1 MMSKARP
8 RVVVHVEDCSKC
20 FSGITVFD
28 NVSFDLLEGEIHCLC
43 GENGA
48 GKSTFIKIL
57 SGAYVPDSG
66 RVWIDGCEVKNFDP
80 EALKKLGVQTIYQN
94 QFLMPDLTVAENVFM
109 GDYVT
114 NKSGF
119 MNYKK
124 LIKKAA
130 EKLAE
135 TGMKIDPAKRLG
147 DLDITER
154 QAVQIARALAQEAKV
169 LILDEP
175 TASYG
180 KQEKTTLMELVKRVA
195 ARSIGVIYISHH
207 LDEVFELADRVTVLR
222 DGKKISCYTREEIT
236 EQSLIR
242 DMVGRDMSM
251 FYNREEV
258 DKGTGLLEVR
268 DLFKKDYLQKT
279 SFIMKRGEILG
290 VGGMVG
296 SGRSELANVLFGAVK
311 PDCGQV
317 LIDGRDVT
325 AKDPYS
331 AIRNGICLITE
342 DRQQTGLFLD
352 HSVGWNFVSAAI
364 NKRKGMLLHQQ
375 KENKVL
381 KDYIK
386 KIQIKTQGP
395 DQEIKYLSGG
405 NQQKVVL
412 AKWLY
417 ADAEVVI
424 FDEPTKGIDIG
435 AKEDVYKLMLELA
448 REGKFIIMISSDM
461 PELIAMSDRVAVMK
475 DKKMVAELNGDEI
488 NEETILAVSIGG

>member
-1 MMSKARP
+1 MSKENP
-8 RVVVHVEDCSKC
+8 RVVVHVEECSKC

-28 NVSFDLLEGEIHCLC
+28 HVSFDLLEGEIHCLV

-57 SGAYVPDSG
+57 AGAYVPDTG
-66 RVWIDGCEVKNFDP
+66 RVFICGKEIKHFDP
-80 EALKKLGVQTIYQN
+80 DVLKKMGVQTIYQN
-94 QFLMPDLTVAENVFM
+94 QFLMHDLTVAENVFM

-114 NKSGF
+114 NKTGF
-119 MNYKK
+119 MSYKK
-124 LIKKAA
+124 LMKKAA
-130 EKLAE
+130 EILAD
-135 TGMKIDPAKRLG
+135 TGVTIDPSRRLG

-154 QAVQIARALAQEAKV
+154 QMVQIARALAQEAKV

-180 KQEKTTLMELVKRVA
+180 KKEKTSLMNLVKKVA
-195 ARSIGVIYISHH
+195 AKGIGVIYISHH

-236 EQSLIR
+236 EQTLIR
-242 DMVGRDMSM
+242 DMVGRDMGM
-251 FYNREEV
+251 FYNREEI
-258 DKGTGLLEVR
+258 DKGDGLLEVF
-268 DLFKKDYLQKT
+268 DLYKKDYLQKT
-279 SFIMKRGEILG
+279 SFSMQRGEILG
-290 VGGMVG
+290 IGGMVG

-311 PDCGQV
+311 PDEGKV
-317 LIDGRDVT
+317 LIDGKDVT
-325 AKDPYS
+325 SKDPYT
-331 AIRNGICLITE
+331 AIKHGICLITE
-342 DRQQTGLFLD
+342 DRQQTGMFLD

-364 NKRKGMLLHQQ
+364 NKKKGMLLHQQ
-375 KENKVL
+375 KENKIL
-381 KDYIK
+381 NDYIE

-412 AKWLY
+412 AKWLHTN
-417 ADAEVVI
+417 ADLII

-475 DKKMVAELNGDEI
+475 DKKLIAELSGPEI
-488 NEETILAVSIGG
+488 NEENILTVSIGG

>member
-1 MMSKARP
+1 MMNKKNP
-8 RVVVHVEDCSKC
+8 RVVVHVEGVTKR

-28 NVSFDLLEGEIHCLC
+28 DVSFDLMEGEIHCLV

-57 SGAYVPDSG
+57 SGAYVPDCG
-66 RVWIDGCEVKNFDP
+66 RVFINGKEVKHFNPDV
-80 EALKKLGVQTIYQN
+80 LKKMGVQTIYQN
-94 QFLMPDLTVAENVFM
+94 QFLMHDLTVAENVFM

-114 NKSGF
+114 NKTGF

-124 LIKKAA
+124 LMKKAA
-130 EKLAE
+130 EILKDTE
-135 TGMKIDPAKRLG
+135 VEVDPAARLG

-154 QAVQIARALAQEAKV
+154 QAVQIARALAQEAKI

-180 KQEKTTLMELVKRVA
+180 KREKTSLLKLVRRVA
-195 ARSIGVIYISHH
+195 EKGIGVIYISHH

-222 DGKKISCYTREEIT
+222 DGRKISCYTREELN
-236 EQSLIR
+236 EENLLR
-242 DMVGRDMSM
+242 DMVGRDMGM
-251 FYNREEV
+251 FFNRSEV
-258 DKGTGLLEVR
+258 EKSDGFFEVKDLYKKG
-268 DLFKKDYLQKT
+268 YIQKT
-279 SFIMKRGEILG
+279 SFKMQRGEIIG
-290 VGGMVG
+290 FGGMVG
-296 SGRSELANVLFGAVK
+296 SGRSELANLIFGAVK
-311 PDCGQV
+311 PDGGSV
-317 LIDGRDVT
+317 WIDGKEVT
-325 AKDPYS
+325 AKDPYT
-331 AIRNGICLITE
+331 AIKNGICLITE
-342 DRQQTGLFLD
+342 DRQQTGMFLD
-352 HSVGWNFVSAAI
+352 HSVGWNFISAAI
-364 NKRKGMLLHQQ
+364 NKNKGMLLHQQ
-375 KENKVL
+375 KENQVL
-381 KDYIK
+381 KDYID

-412 AKWLY
+412 AKWLHTN
-417 ADAEVVI
+417 AEVII

-448 REGKFIIMISSDM
+448 RMGKFIIMISSDM

-475 DKKMVAELNGDEI
+475 DKKLMAELSGAEI

>member
-1 MMSKARP
+1 MSKENP
-8 RVVVHVEDCSKC
+8 RVVVHVEECSKC

-28 NVSFDLLEGEIHCLC
+28 HVSFDLLEGEIHCLC

-57 SGAYVPDSG
+57 SGAYVPDTG
-66 RVWIDGCEVKNFDP
+66 RVFISGKEVKHFDP
-80 EALKKLGVQTIYQN
+80 DVLKRMGVQTIYQN
-94 QFLMPDLTVAENVFM
+94 QFLMHDLTVAENVFM

-119 MNYKK
+119 MSYKK
-124 LIKKAA
+124 LMNKAS
-130 EKLAE
+130 EILAE
-135 TGMKIDPAKRLG
+135 TGVSIDPARRLG

-154 QAVQIARALAQEAKV
+154 QMVQIARALAQEAKV

-180 KQEKTTLMELVKRVA
+180 KQEKATLLNLVKKVA
-195 ARSIGVIYISHH
+195 SKGIGVIYISHH

-222 DGKKISCYTREEIT
+222 DGQKIACYTRDQIT
-236 EQSLIR
+236 EQALIR
-242 DMVGRDMSM
+242 DMVGRDLAM
-251 FYNREEV
+251 FYSREEV
-258 DKGTGLLEVR
+258 EKGEGMLEVR
-268 DLFKKDYLQKT
+268 GLCKKDYLCPT
-279 SFIMKRGEILG
+279 SFTMRRGEILG
-290 VGGMVG
+290 IGGMVG
-296 SGRSELANVLFGAVK
+296 SGRSELANVMFGAER
-311 PDCGQV
+311 PDEGRI
-317 LIDGRDVT
+317 LIDGEDVT
-325 AKDPYS
+325 PKDPYT
-331 AIRNGICLITE
+331 AIKNGICLITE
-342 DRQQTGLFLD
+342 DRQQTGMFLD

-364 NKRKGMLLHQQ
+364 NKKKGMLLHQQ
-375 KENKVL
+375 RENQIL
-381 KDYIK
+381 NSYIE

-395 DQEIKYLSGG
+395 EQEIKYLSGG

-412 AKWLY
+412 AKWLHT
-417 ADAEVVI
+417 DAEVII

-475 DKKMVAELNGDEI
+475 DKRLIAELSGPDI
-488 NEETILAVSIGG
+488 NEEKILTVSIGG